1 MQLFAQPSFETT
13 LPSHEPEH
21 LPLSR
26 PCQLAIARV
35 ARTKF
40 VYSPNAECR
49 LEVEAGTEAEAEAED
64 EAEDEVEAEDEAEG
78 EAELAAAQGELARLA
93 SNDSW
98 PLQFSC
104 QLAKSTGNAF
114 IFRIFHINNKVP
126 ATVGARCGSEGCV
139 CVQCK
144 AAKKRSVRAQT
155 EAHKRQRMA
164 IEVAASGGQ
173 TLSQAQLSW
182 QHL

>member
-13 LPSHEPEH
+13 LPSHEREREH

-26 PCQLAIARV
+26 PCQLATARV

-49 LEVEAGTEAEAEAED
+49 LEVEAGTEAED
-64 EAEDEVEAEDEAEG
+64 EADAEG
-78 EAELAAAQGELARLA
+78 EAEFAAAQGELARLA

-126 ATVGARCGSEGCV
+126 ATVGARGVKGL

-144 AAKKRSVRAQT
+144 EAKRPSANRGA
-155 EAHKRQRMA
+155 
-164 IEVAASGGQ
+164 
-173 TLSQAQLSW
+173 
-182 QHL
+182 

>member
-1 MQLFAQPSFETT
+1 MANDVQLFAQPSFETT

-21 LPLSR
+21 LPRSR
-26 PCQLAIARV
+26 PCQLATARV

-49 LEVEAGTEAEAEAED
+49 LEVEAGTEA
-64 EAEDEVEAEDEAEG
+64 EAEDEAEG

-139 CVQCK
+139 CS
-144 AAKKRSVRAQT
+144 AKQRS
-155 EAHKRQRMA
+155 EASERKPRR
-164 IEVAASGGQ
+164 INGRE
-173 TLSQAQLSW
+173 W
-182 QHL
+182 Q

>member
-1 MQLFAQPSFETT
+1 MANDAQLFAQPSFETT

-26 PCQLAIARV
+26 PCQLATARV

-49 LEVEAGTEAEAEAED
+49 LEVEAGTEAED
-64 EAEDEVEAEDEAEG
+64 EAEDGAEG

-139 CVQCK
+139 CVCVCS
-144 AAKKRSVRAQT
+144 AKQRS
-155 EAHKRQRMA
+155 EASERKPRR
-164 IEVAASGGQ
+164 INGRE
-173 TLSQAQLSW
+173 W
-182 QHL
+182 Q

>member
-13 LPSHEPEH
+13 LPSHKLSPCPP
-21 LPLSR
+21 LPRSTIPAPAHR
-26 PCQLAIARV
+26 QLASARV

-40 VYSPNAECR
+40 VYSRRMRNVELKLKQNLQR
-49 LEVEAGTEAEAEAED
+49 LKAD
-64 EAEDEVEAEDEAEG
+64 
-78 EAELAAAQGELARLA
+78 LPSLSLSPSQ

-126 ATVGARCGSEGCV
+126 ATVGATELGGRGTPRGLCSQE
-139 CVQCK
+139 K
-144 AAKKRSVRAQT
+144 RPSAKQ
-155 EAHKRQRMA
+155 AHKRQNGNRRRCFRA
-164 IEVAASGGQ
+164 QAGGAGRGPIKSA
-173 TLSQAQLSW
+173 TFMT
-182 QHL
+182 